1 MIEDDEVQPNLNR
14 GRPFAVAAARD
25 TAIREGR
32 ECKKCKGTGI
42 VELPEGLAA
51 QCKSC
56 DASGIAR

>member
-1 MIEDDEVQPNLNR
+1 MSNDEIEPNLNK
-14 GRPFAVAAARD
+14 GRPFALAAARD
-25 TAIREGR
+25 IAIREGR
-32 ECKKCKGTGI
+32 ECKRCKGTGI